1 MSLRFALLGLLADCP
16 RTGYELTKHFQ
27 QSLAYVWPARHGQI
41 YPELARLR
49 EEGLIELVEE
59 GPRRSKTYAA
69 TDAGVAEIRA
79 WLRETEP
86 ERSIRNEAMLRVFFL
101 WLLEPAEAER
111 YLRDELDAHRA
122 RLAEYEEM
130 ASDPRSSSPKN
141 KKEQAFRVALEAGI
155 RSRRAAVEWAEWAL
169 RQGPLVGVD
178 AESNDVVPVRARDE

>member
-1 MSLRFALLGLLADCP
+1 MSLRFALLGLLAECP

-69 TDAGVAEIRA
+69 TDAGVAQVRV

-101 WLLEPAEAER
+101 WLLEPADAER
-111 YLRDELDAHRA
+111 YLRAELDAHRA

-130 ASDPRSSSPKN
+130 ASEPRSDSS
-141 KKEQAFRVALEAGI
+141 KEQAFRVALEAGI

-169 RQGPLVGVD
+169 LQAPLVGVD
-178 AESNDVVPVRARDE
+178 VEADVVPARARDG